1 MGIKYQTLKV
11 ELSKI
16 DINPRFSIDIAS
28 VAERVRDFGLLHIEI
43 YQKEKTIEI
52 LQNSNCKIIKS
63 RDLKFIKDTESREG
77 MMYDLKVGENPTHSE
92 VWYCS
97 VNKEIEPDFDPFLNP
112 GKYLGYPSCCV
123 EKYETTRGMGL
134 FYSDY
139 LFDKENIRYNEINRL
154 CTLFNPNLL
163 MPDFFPCSLSCEH
176 ASEFAQKIQSI
187 INMIYSDEEIQE
199 TNKYSNAVLL
209 ILSEKLFCFPN
220 FRIEKNNLILT
231 ADESAQY
238 LNLSKVLDQKYWP
251 DLKEKNILIKF
262 KNIEN
267 TTKVFI
273 ESKSSFEQIYLNSL

>member
-16 DINPRFSIDIAS
+16 DINPRFSMDIAS

-52 LQNSNCKIIKS
+52 LQNLNCKIIKS
-63 RDLKFIKDTESREG
+63 RDLKFIKDSESREG
-77 MMYDLKVGENPTHSE
+77 MMYDLKDGEKPTHSE

-163 MPDFFPCSLSCEH
+163 MPDFFPCSLSCKN
-176 ASEFAQKIQSI
+176 ARDFSIKIQSI
-187 INMIYSDEEIQE
+187 INQIYSTDEIQE

-220 FRIEKNNLILT
+220 FRVEKNNLILT

-251 DLKEKNILIKF
+251 DLKEKSILIKF

-267 TTKVFI
+267 TTKVFL
-273 ESKSSFEQIYLNSL
+273 ESKSSLEQIYLNSL

>member
-187 INMIYSDEEIQE
+187 INMI
-199 TNKYSNAVLL
+199 
-209 ILSEKLFCFPN
+209 
-220 FRIEKNNLILT
+220 
-231 ADESAQY
+231 
-238 LNLSKVLDQKYWP
+238 
-251 DLKEKNILIKF
+251 
-262 KNIEN
+262 
-267 TTKVFI
+267 
-273 ESKSSFEQIYLNSL
+273 

>member
-1 MGIKYQTLKV
+1 MKYLKLKQS
-11 ELSKI
+11 LS
-16 DINPRFSIDIAS
+16 DCGINPRFSIDIAS

-63 RDLKFIKDTESREG
+63 RDLKFIKDFESREG
-77 MMYDLKVGENPTHSE
+77 MMYDLKDGEKPTHSE

-112 GKYLGYPSCCV
+112 GKYLEYPSCCV

-134 FYSDY
+134 FYRDY
-139 LFDKENIRYNEINRL
+139 LFDETKIRYNEINRL

-163 MPDFFPCSLSCEH
+163 MPDFFPCSLSCKS
-176 ASEFAQKIQSI
+176 ARDFSIKIQSI

-199 TNKYSNAVLL
+199 SNKYSNAVL
-209 ILSEKLFCFPN
+209 IMLSEKLFCFPN
-220 FRIEKNNLILT
+220 FRIEDNNLILI

-267 TTKVFI
+267 TTKVFL
-273 ESKSSFEQIYLNSL
+273 ESNSSLEQIYLNSL

>member
-1 MGIKYQTLKV
+1 MKYLELKQS
-11 ELSKI
+11 LSKI

-43 YQKEKTIEI
+43 HQKEKTIEI
-52 LQNSNCKIIKS
+52 LQNSNCKIIKY
-63 RDLKFIKDTESREG
+63 RDLKFIKDSESREG

-97 VNKEIEPDFDPFLNP
+97 VKKEIEPDFDPFLNP
-112 GKYLGYPSCCV
+112 GKFLGYPSCCV
-123 EKYETTRGMGL
+123 NKYETNRGMGE
-134 FYSDY
+134 FYKEY
-139 LFDKENIRYNEINRL
+139 LFTDKSIRYNEINRL

-199 TNKYSNAVLL
+199 SNKYSNAVLL

-220 FRIEKNNLILT
+220 FRIENNNLILT

-238 LNLSKVLDQKYWP
+238 LNLSKVLDQKYWL
-251 DLKEKNILIKF
+251 DQKDKNILIKF
-262 KNIEN
+262 KNTEN
-267 TTKVFI
+267 ITKVFL
-273 ESKSSFEQIYLNSL
+273 ESKSSLEQIYLNSYD